1 MEKHETK
8 KLLDILKTAYPK
20 TYQNITEKQA
30 RNTLGLYFDI
40 FKEYET
46 EIVVVALKN
55 YIKENEYPPTI
66 AGLQKQ
72 IDIIISDEDTDIELW
87 NTLAAACSRGTRM
100 TAEEF
105 ETLPESIREWAGDV
119 GQIKELALMDSVTFN
134 SVIRGQFL
142 KTIPQIIER
151 QEAKRKLPA
160 ETRKLLEMLK
170 LDG

>member
-1 MEKHETK
+1 MNREETK
-8 KLLDILKTAYPK
+8 QVLKVLSTAYPRYFADMTK
-20 TYQNITEKQA
+20 ADKIDQIN
-30 RNTLGLYFDI
+30 LYMDMFG
-40 FKEYET
+40 EYPT
-46 EIVVVALKN
+46 QIVIAALHS
-55 YIKENEYPPTI
+55 YIRHNEYPPSI

-72 IDIIISDEDTDIELW
+72 IDLLTHKDDKMELW

-151 QEAKRKLPA
+151 QEAKKKLPA
-160 ETRKLLEMLK
+160 ETKRLLEMLK
-170 LDG
+170 LEG

>member
-1 MEKHETK
+1 MNREETK
-8 KLLDILKTAYPK
+8 QVLKVLSTAYPRYFADMTK
-20 TYQNITEKQA
+20 ADKIDQIN
-30 RNTLGLYFDI
+30 LYMDMFG
-40 FKEYET
+40 EYPT
-46 EIVVVALKN
+46 QIVIAALHS
-55 YIKENEYPPTI
+55 YIRHNEYPPSI

-72 IDIIISDEDTDIELW
+72 IDLLTHKDDKMELW

-151 QEAKRKLPA
+151 QEAKKKLPA
-160 ETRKLLEMLK
+160 ETRKILEMLK
-170 LDG
+170 LEG

>member
-1 MEKHETK
+1 MNREETK
-8 KLLDILKTAYPK
+8 QVLKVLSTAYPRYFADMTK
-20 TYQNITEKQA
+20 ADKIDQIN
-30 RNTLGLYFDI
+30 LYMDMFG
-40 FKEYET
+40 EYPT
-46 EIVVVALKN
+46 QIVIAALHS
-55 YIKENEYPPTI
+55 YIRHNEYPPSI

-72 IDIIISDEDTDIELW
+72 IDLLIHKDDKMELW

-170 LDG
+170 LEG

>member
-1 MEKHETK
+1 MNREETK
-8 KLLDILKTAYPK
+8 QVLKVLSTAYPRYFADMTK
-20 TYQNITEKQA
+20 ADKIDQIN
-30 RNTLGLYFDI
+30 LYMDMFG
-40 FKEYET
+40 EYPT
-46 EIVVVALKN
+46 QIVIAALHR
-55 YIKENEYPPTI
+55 YIRHNEYPPSI

-72 IDIIISDEDTDIELW
+72 IDLLTHKDDKMELW

-151 QEAKRKLPA
+151 QEAKKKLPA
-160 ETRKLLEMLK
+160 ETRIVLETLK
-170 LDG
+170 LEG

>member
-1 MEKHETK
+1 MEKTKKK
-8 KLLDILKTAYPK
+8 KLLEILKTAYPK
-20 TYQNITEKQA
+20 TYQNITEEQA
-30 RNTLGLYFDI
+30 RNMLSLYFDM

-55 YIKENEYPPTI
+55 YIKVNEYPPSI

-72 IDIIISDEDTDIELW
+72 IDLLTHKDDKMKLW

-160 ETRKLLEMLK
+160 DTRKLLEMLK
-170 LDG
+170 LE

>member
-1 MEKHETK
+1 MTLQETQK
-8 KLLDILKTAYPK
+8 MLVILKKAYPRYYTESTKEEVQK
-20 TYQNITEKQA
+20 TVLFYHDM
-30 RNTLGLYFDI
+30 FS
-40 FKEYET
+40 EYPV
-46 EIVVVALKN
+46 EIVITALKN
-55 YIKENEYPPTI
+55 YIKVNEYPPTI

-72 IDIIISDEDTDIELW
+72 IDLLTHKDDKMELW

-151 QEAKRKLPA
+151 QEAKKKLPA
-160 ETRKLLEMLK
+160 ETRKILEMLK
-170 LDG
+170 LEG

>member
-1 MEKHETK
+1 MNREETK
-8 KLLDILKTAYPK
+8 QVLKVLSTAYPRYFADMTK
-20 TYQNITEKQA
+20 ADKIDQIN
-30 RNTLGLYFDI
+30 LYMDMFG
-40 FKEYET
+40 EYPT
-46 EIVVVALKN
+46 QIVIAALHS
-55 YIKENEYPPTI
+55 YIRHNEYPPSI

-72 IDIIISDEDTDIELW
+72 IDLLIHKDDKMELC

-151 QEAKRKLPA
+151 QEAKKKLPA
-160 ETRKLLEMLK
+160 ETKRLLEMLK
-170 LDG
+170 LEG